1 MLMRFVSL
9 FCSFYTVQLNSYSLR
24 RAVLHPNLV
33 LSAEDESDPRSSGE
47 VDINSMIRRFSKD
60 EGISDGNDSNV
71 FAEGVLANL
80 SDLESDGECPICLD
94 VMLSPMII
102 PNCMHR
108 WCAFFRSLLW
118 QLTKRTSVARIVL
131 SAILHHV
138 TNAVKSRD
146 VLHVHVVLSRFAAH
160 HASYSPHIDCAC

>member
-1 MLMRFVSL
+1 MYTDAKKNFERLSAKGLVGKNYTHILAMLMRFVSL

-108 WCAFFRSLLW
+108 WCAFFRSLL
-118 QLTKRTSVARIVL
+118 
-131 SAILHHV
+131 
-138 TNAVKSRD
+138 
-146 VLHVHVVLSRFAAH
+146 
-160 HASYSPHIDCAC
+160 